1 MSRISCVIP
10 DANAST
16 FPLVLG
22 TIAML
27 LVIEPSSAFK
37 VETSG
42 FGFPIVAGDVED
54 QLRDSGRKRIDLSI
68 GAGHDCHVVGDRA
81 IQCVQ
86 GRDQRFRLSDRSW
99 RCRGSVA

>member
-10 DANAST
+10 DAKAST

-42 FGFPIVAGDVED
+42 FGWP
-54 QLRDSGRKRIDLSI
+54 SGHKVR
-68 GAGHDCHVVGDRA
+68 
-81 IQCVQ
+81 
-86 GRDQRFRLSDRSW
+86 
-99 RCRGSVA
+99 